1 MPPITNRGDLMA
13 RTWQVSLHI
22 QPRPVSQHSTNTVSV
37 GSQALCGIPAEMH
50 WVDCLPLSLL
60 ATVVRT
66 STMASPPKDRG
77 APAVQ
82 KHGAVSRSMLSL
94 MPIPRR
100 DHEGLLRVGE
110 LQADHGRYRQ
120 ASSGPGGGLAACI
133 QVPAPAGVHVQAWP
147 AEGGSHQPCQTLYT
161 PPVDLV
167 LTLLLLR
174 P

>member
-120 ASSGPGGGLAACI
+120 ASSGPRRRTGGMYTSPCSCWSTCPSMARRRWLS
-133 QVPAPAGVHVQAWP
+133 PALPNII
-147 AEGGSHQPCQTLYT
+147 YT
-161 PPVDLV
+161 
-167 LTLLLLR
+167 TS
-174 P
+174 